1 MKKNDEYYMLLAL
14 KEAMKA
20 QAIDEVPIGAIIVHN
35 DKVISRG
42 HNQREKRNDPT
53 AHAEII
59 AIRKAC
65 KKLGVWRLDGC
76 QLYVT
81 IEPCSMCA
89 GTLLWTRID
98 RIVFGAKDPKGGAL
112 GSSYHL
118 FEQKNLNHHP
128 VICGG
133 VLENE
138 CGQLVSAFFQNKRL
152 LQSK

>member
-20 QAIDEVPIGAIIVHN
+20 QAIDEVPIGAIIVQN

-65 KKLGVWRLDGC
+65 KKLGAWRLDGC
-76 QLYVT
+76 Q
-81 IEPCSMCA
+81 
-89 GTLLWTRID
+89 
-98 RIVFGAKDPKGGAL
+98 
-112 GSSYHL
+112 
-118 FEQKNLNHHP
+118 
-128 VICGG
+128 
-133 VLENE
+133 
-138 CGQLVSAFFQNKRL
+138 
-152 LQSK
+152 

>member
-1 MKKNDEYYMLLAL
+1 MEKNDEYYMLLAL

-20 QAIDEVPIGAIIVHN
+20 QAIDEVPICANIVKN

-118 FEQKNLNHHP
+118 FEQKKLNHHP